1 VKYILMMQFKMGGWS
16 KGNISNWTPEDA
28 RANRGF
34 LDRLNK
40 DLAEAGELVSV
51 VGLGGPEQ
59 MTLVQAQKDGTAM
72 VTDGPFAESK
82 EFLAG
87 YWIVDVDGPERAHQ
101 IAARISALPGP
112 GGAPANLPVEV
123 RPVMRAASGDV

>member
-72 VTDGPFAESK
+72 VTDGPFPESK

>member
-1 VKYILMMQFKMGGWS
+1 MKYILMMQFKLGGWAT
-16 KGNISNWTPEDA
+16 GNVATWRPEDA
-28 RANRGF
+28 KANRGF

-40 DLAEAGELVSV
+40 ELAEAGELVSV
-51 VGLGGPEQ
+51 VGLGGPEA
-59 MTLVQAQKDGTAM
+59 MTVVQAQEDGTAF

-87 YWIVDVDGPERAHQ
+87 YWIVEVDGPQRAHE

>member
-1 VKYILMMQFKMGGWS
+1 MKYILMMQFKMGGWS

-72 VTDGPFAESK
+72 VTDGPFPESK